1 MTPTPSGRCRSRLWA
16 LATCRSTPLDPHQEA
31 QRVGAPTRLANA
43 SACTPPRIPLDRLL
57 DTDVLTGTQKQ
68 ELIAYRN
75 R

>member
-1 MTPTPSGRCRSRLWA
+1 VGHRQDWQTQTP
-16 LATCRSTPLDPHQEA
+16 
-31 QRVGAPTRLANA
+31 V
-43 SACTPPRIPLDRLL
+43 PPRIPLDRLL

>member
-31 QRVGAPTRLANA
+31 QRVGHRQDWQTQ
-43 SACTPPRIPLDRLL
+43 TPVPPPPIPLDRLL